1 MEICAEKHF
10 RPLKARQKPQNS
22 STEKKKGVEQGAD
35 NVQRLAEY
43 KGIVVQNQDSEV
55 REQQM

>member
-1 MEICAEKHF
+1 MEICAEKYF

-22 STEKKKGVEQGAD
+22 PTEKKGVEQRAD

-55 REQQM
+55 CEQQT